1 MSTDFLTID
10 PEVEM
15 LENMCLENNTSFID
29 GLLVAL
35 GIPENELSSDSIK
48 PVKFLYETLTNS
60 GEMPPATAA
69 TLIIKS
75 LDGILAASQV
85 IMVE

>member
-1 MSTDFLTID
+1 MSTDFLAVAS
-10 PEVEM
+10 EVEM
-15 LENMCLENNTSFID
+15 LENMCLEKNTPFID

-35 GIPENELSSDSIK
+35 GVPESELSSDNIK
-48 PVKFLYETLTNS
+48 PVKFLYATLTNG
-60 GEMPPATAA
+60 GEMSPTYAA

-75 LDGILAASQV
+75 LDGILAASQE